1 MVDERQFED
10 RNALGSGTVR
20 EASVMDRLRDL
31 ERQVDELRSVQEIT
45 DLQSAYVRNLADR
58 DWTAV
63 AEAYTDDAVCDIR
76 MHGVHVGREAID
88 EMFRSEL
95 ENVVTTRDGYVLC
108 SPSIRVEGDLAHG
121 EWTWIRLQCEF
132 RTAFGLMR
140 VWGPWSEGRY
150 KCEYARVDGRWKIKS
165 LWFRVIRP
173 DSDEE
178 LLAMSKDQ
186 VIGGGYASAERR

>member
-1 MVDERQFED
+1 VLADQ
-10 RNALGSGTVR
+10 GSEH
-20 EASVMDRLRDL
+20 EASVLDRLRDL

-76 MHGVHVGREAID
+76 MHGVHVGREAIQ

-95 ENVVTTRDGYVLC
+95 EGVVTTRDGYILC
-108 SPSIRVEGDLAHG
+108 SPSIRVDGDQAHG

-150 KCEYARVDGRWKIKS
+150 KCEYARVDGSWKIKS

-178 LLAMSKDQ
+178 LFAMSEDQ
-186 VIGGGYASAERR
+186 VIGGGYASADSR